1 MKKRKGF
8 LVWIQYKEEKKKKK
22 ERMEKEE
29 EKREKF
35 SNKEVEH
42 TKNFLSIGEKTSWL
56 FLFLFKPPLL
66 YYSYFKFFFLFH
78 KAQRKQVTR
87 RSPVTI

>member
-66 YYSYFKFFFLFH
+66 YYSYFNFFFYFT
-78 KAQRKQVTR
+78 KPKE
-87 RSPVTI
+87 SK